1 MSFVDRGKIKKV
13 KWWTELE
20 RTSETSFKRM
30 DSKQIP
36 TGFKKNP
43 LRYILVQSVTLVRI
57 PLAVLFFIILSVSE
71 EPTLTL
77 IIGLC
82 LLLLIETTDAIDGHI
97 ARHFNLVSEY
107 GATLDP
113 YADSISRLIIYS
125 TLASKNLVFLLVPL
139 TMALRDITVA
149 YARILL
155 AKQNRSVSARISG
168 KIKAIVQAIGSFL
181 AILGPYY
188 WDHIGDWSFYTLSW
202 IIITVTFLSSIE
214 YIRDAF
220 RALKNK

>member
-1 MSFVDRGKIKKV
+1 
-13 KWWTELE
+13 
-20 RTSETSFKRM
+20 M
-30 DSKQIP
+30 DSKHVSN
-36 TGFKKNP
+36 GFKSNP
-43 LRYILVQSVTLVRI
+43 RGYILIQSLTLVRI
-57 PLAVLFFIILSVSE
+57 PLSVIFLIVLSACKES
-71 EPTLTL
+71 TLTL

-97 ARHFNLVSEY
+97 ARHFNLASEY

-125 TLASKNLVFLLVPL
+125 TLGSKNLVFLLVPL

-155 AKQNRSVSARISG
+155 AKKNRSVSARISG

-181 AILGPYY
+181 AILGPFY
-188 WDHIGDWSFYTLSW
+188 WDRIGNWSFYALSW
-202 IIITVTFLSSIE
+202 IIITVTLLSSIE
-214 YIRDAF
+214 YVRDAF
-220 RALKNK
+220 RAIKNK